1 LMGGLGN
8 DALDGGEGID
18 TASYPLPLTSY
29 QISLVRN
36 GSTKITFT
44 GPTIAIFPPPVTEGT
59 DTLVNVERVEFAGVS
74 FDLVNP
80 PRTET
85 PKFGQSKGFLFDPS
99 YYLLSQPQLAGT
111 VTMQGAL
118 DHYLKTGAA
127 AGAKPNDWFD
137 AGYYANRWSDL
148 KALNLSAD
156 VLFQHYNLYGV
167 WEVRSAGPRFD
178 TYDGLRY
185 LRDNPDVAAYVDAY
199 VNDFLGSRSNGAIA
213 HYVIYGAAEGRVAYN
228 QQGEVIDTAMLIGIS
243 PPGG

>member
-1 LMGGLGN
+1 MDTSQYTGEVTQYVVKIDRAKGLV
-8 DALDGGEGID
+8 E
-18 TASYPLPLTSY
+18 
-29 QISLVRN
+29 ISDKVSGRD
-36 GSTKITFT
+36 
-44 GPTIAIFPPPVTEGT
+44 GT
-59 DTLVNVERVEFAGVS
+59 DQLLSVERVEFAGVS

-167 WEVRSAGPRFD
+167 WEGRSAGPRFD